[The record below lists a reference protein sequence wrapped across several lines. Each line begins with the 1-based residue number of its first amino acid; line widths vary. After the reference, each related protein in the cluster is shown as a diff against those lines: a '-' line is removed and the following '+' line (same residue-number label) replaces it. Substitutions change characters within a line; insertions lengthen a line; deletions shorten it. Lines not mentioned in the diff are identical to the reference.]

1 MLLHQPP
8 PTQSHGKWREREK
21 VWLFGPSDPDS
32 YCWIFLNDFLHLT
45 VIALQYVSSIWGA
58 WGLIS
63 ISRPSRPALYKELKD
78 PVCRDRVLVA
88 FTIWDTDGD
97 GFLSWEVQM
106 IIYGYKYKV
115 FKDNSRSSR
124 RSAITLPWAR
134 IKLWEY
140 SNTVTRFTEEEFI
153 ILLSFW

>member
-1 MLLHQPP
+1 MRSMRL
-8 PTQSHGKWREREK
+8 
-21 VWLFGPSDPDS
+21 
-32 YCWIFLNDFLHLT
+32 I
-45 VIALQYVSSIWGA
+45 
-58 WGLIS
+58 IS

-106 IIYGYKYKV
+106 IIYGYKYEV

-124 RSAITLPWAR
+124 RSAITLP
-134 IKLWEY
+134 
-140 SNTVTRFTEEEFI
+140 
-153 ILLSFW
+153 